1 VSVSATIAII
11 EDDDSVRAAIVSL
24 VRSLGFVATSFA
36 SAEAFFGSA
45 TLGRTDCIVTDVQMP
60 GMSGLE
66 LQSHLAAQGDR
77 TPVIFITAFPEERV
91 RRQAIA
97 AGAIGFLAKPF
108 DGDAMSACI
117 ERALKASGLSASS

>member
-1 VSVSATIAII
+1 MRGL
-11 EDDDSVRAAIVSL
+11 RALWLRLRGIFGSG
-24 VRSLGFVATSFA
+24 R
-36 SAEAFFGSA
+36 AEAEFSA
-45 TLGRTDCIVTDVQMP
+45 
-60 GMSGLE
+60 E
-66 LQSHLAAQGDR
+66 LQSHLATQGDR